1 MIIYQYVMVRN
12 ALKMQEI
19 NEKKAFSQRLKQQ
32 LLEQNWPVNRPTW
45 LAREFNMR
53 YNGHS
58 ISVQTASNWLS
69 GTAIPNQDKLQIL
82 AAWLDISTQ
91 WLRFGEV
98 SPTPKNCTKK
108 DHKKIQFYLDDLPKK
123 IGLLCPKQK
132 QIIYEIVNE
141 FLSQNE

>member
-1 MIIYQYVMVRN
+1 MRAIEKY
-12 ALKMQEI
+12 I
-19 NEKKAFSQRLKQQ
+19 NKKGLNNSFKPLKQIFQ
-32 LLEQNWPVNRPTW
+32 MRTRP
-45 LAREFNMR
+45 
-53 YNGHS
+53 
-58 ISVQTASNWLS
+58 SVQTASNWLS

-98 SPTPKNCTKK
+98 SPTSKNCTKN

-123 IGLLCPKQK
+123 IGLLSPKQK

>member
-1 MIIYQYVMVRN
+1 MVIN
-12 ALKMQEI
+12 DIKMQEI

-32 LLEQNWPVNRPTW
+32 LLEQNWPINSPTW
-45 LAREFNMR
+45 LAREFNIR

-69 GTAIPNQDKLQIL
+69 GTAIPSQDKLQIL

-91 WLRFGEV
+91 WLRFGEID
-98 SPTPKNCTKK
+98 SSSQIGIKNNYKN
-108 DHKKIQFYLDDLPKK
+108 IQFYLDDLPKK
-123 IGLLCPKQK
+123 IGLLTPKQK

-141 FLSQNE
+141 FLSQKK

>member
-32 LLEQNWPVNRPTW
+32 LLEQNWPVNSPTW
-45 LAREFNMR
+45 LAREFNIR

-98 SPTPKNCTKK
+98 SPASKNCAKN

-123 IGLLCPKQK
+123 IGLLSPKQK

>member
-1 MIIYQYVMVRN
+1 MHN
-12 ALKMQEI
+12 SS
-19 NEKKAFSQRLKQQ
+19 EKKAFGVRLKQQ
-32 LLEQNWPVNRPTW
+32 LSLRNLPHSPTW
-45 LAREFNMR
+45 LAKEFNLR
-53 YNGHS
+53 YSGNPV
-58 ISVQTASNWLS
+58 SVQAVNNWLM
-69 GTAIPNQDKLQIL
+69 GIAIPTQDKLQIL
-82 AAWLDISTQ
+82 AAWLNVSIQ

-123 IGLLCPKQK
+123 IGLLSPKQK